1 MVNKLTSTRRHECCT
16 KIPNNSRHINSQQ
29 TAKSASNIRV
39 FAIGGMGGEYPPP
52 AKNLLISCSH
62 SSCTVF
68 VLISYSFETQI
79 MLIFILIDVQYS
91 QNAVFSFENFLN
103 RQNHSSSGTHHLVKK
118 FPQQCSLLI
127 DRKSGKLLKF

>member
-1 MVNKLTSTRRHECCT
+1 MYMYNIYINKYIYIQGFPYWE
-16 KIPNNSRHINSQQ
+16 
-29 TAKSASNIRV
+29 
-39 FAIGGMGGEYPPP
+39 GWGEYPPP

-79 MLIFILIDVQYS
+79 MLIFILIDVQYP

-118 FPQQCSLLI
+118 FSQQCSLLI